1 MTVRVICA
9 VGLVLATVSLPA
21 QQRAP
26 QNESI
31 RQDELRADL
40 FYLSGDALRGRLTD
54 TVENLAAGDYIRS
67 RFERAGLKPAAPG
80 NSYFQNY
87 TLMTATLGEGNA
99 LEVSGASG
107 TRRLTHG
114 QEFYPQRF
122 SATGTARAEVVFAG
136 FGITAPRLGY
146 DDYAGDVAGKIVLVL
161 DHEPGE
167 RDPKSPFEGVVTAE
181 PSTAWRKALAAQEKG
196 AVGIL
201 FVSDVHNHP
210 GPVNFDQATRGVW
223 PAQAP
228 HLKTYTLTA
237 WSDRLQIPA
246 AQISPALAATLV
258 AGSGKALADLAAS
271 AETARGLAAV
281 PLRSTVTLT
290 TSVVR
295 HTVPDR
301 NVVALIEGSDPKLK
315 DEWVIVSAHFDH
327 NGADGTQI
335 FNGADDNG
343 SGTVAL
349 LEIADAY
356 ALAAQQGRRP
366 RRSVLFAAWNS
377 EERGLLGAWA
387 YTEQPLAP
395 LSTIAAVLN
404 MDMIGRNEEIQV
416 GGGPRFNGFEVQTAE
431 SNANTVNVMGFTRAP
446 DVAKAMDGG
455 QCRHRPHA
463 AQALR
468 QQPVEPGAA
477 QRPVAVPA
485 ARRAGARLHDR
496 PASRLP
502 HRLRPA
508 REDQLREDGE
518 DRAADPSGELGS
530 GQRRRPPRVPGPLT
544 PPARGFAAE
553 AGASACMLSN
563 QHVHI
568 RQFSD
573 CVVHRRRRAS
583 SCAASASGAPRCW
596 SSAT

>member
-1 MTVRVICA
+1 MPMRSTFA
-9 VGLVLATVSLPA
+9 LVSVVALLVAGAASLPA

-40 FYLSGDALRGRLTD
+40 YYLAGDAMRGRLTD
-54 TVENLAAGDYIRS
+54 TVENLATGDYIRS
-67 RFERAGLKPAAPG
+67 RFERAGLTPAAPG
-80 NSYFQNY
+80 GSYFQNY

-99 LEVSGASG
+99 LEVGGAAG
-107 TRRLTHG
+107 TRHLTHG
-114 QEFYPQRF
+114 QEFFPQRF
-122 SATGTARAEVVFAG
+122 SATGTARAQVVFAG
-136 FGITAPRLGY
+136 FGITAPRLSY

-167 RDPKSPFEGVVTAE
+167 RDPTSPFEGVVTAE
-181 PSTAWRKALAAQEKG
+181 PSAAWRKALAAQEKG

-201 FVSDVHNHP
+201 FVADVHNHP
-210 GPVNFDQATRGVW
+210 GPVNFDQATRGMW

-228 HLKTYTLTA
+228 HLKVYTLTA

-258 AGSGKALADLAAS
+258 AGSGKSLAELAAS

-281 PLRSTVTLT
+281 PLRATVTLT

-301 NVVALIEGSDPKLK
+301 NVVALLEGSDPKLK

-327 NGADGTQI
+327 NGAEGTQVY
-335 FNGADDNG
+335 NGADDNG

-356 ALAAQQGRRP
+356 ALAARQGRRP
-366 RRSVLFAAWNS
+366 RRTVLFAAWNS

-395 LSTIAAVLN
+395 LATIAAVLN

-431 SNANTVNVMGFTRAP
+431 SNANTVNVMGFSRAP
-446 DVAKAMDGG
+446 DVTKAMDTANAGIG
-455 QCRHRPHA
+455 LQLLKRYDNNPSNLVRRSDQWPF
-463 AQALR
+463 L
-468 QQPVEPGAA
+468 
-477 QRPVAVPA
+477 QRGVPA
-485 ARRAGARLHDR
+485 LGFMTGLHPDYHTVYDRPEKINYVKMEKIARLIHQASWDLANADGR
-496 PASRLP
+496 PASA
-502 HRLRPA
+502 A
-508 REDQLREDGE
+508 R
-518 DRAADPSGELGS
+518 
-530 GQRRRPPRVPGPLT
+530 
-544 PPARGFAAE
+544 
-553 AGASACMLSN
+553 
-563 QHVHI
+563 
-568 RQFSD
+568 
-573 CVVHRRRRAS
+573 
-583 SCAASASGAPRCW
+583 
-596 SSAT
+596 